1 MVLLLLAFNKFKTLF
16 KNSIAKILLALICAS
31 CIILIA
37 SCKPIS
43 KENQFSSSMEPK
55 DKYGL
60 NYIIGNLGGKPVNLP
75 GSVVELVEYD
85 DSPGWD
91 VEKSKTYN
99 PPPRTYDSIIE
110 SFGFD
115 MRYTDGLIREVYH
128 KAPPYSNEAFHA
140 EYNLAD
146 SPWIRIRVGA
156 GFRHYYKN
164 MNVALDNTLKTYPN
178 SLPFHIYKKLP
189 ETFYGLQIYAP
200 PSIDTKTGI
209 AWREHK
215 DASDMFVHQDRQGK
229 VTTIIE
235 CSNRKVYKQ
244 TCSQTFNLEPE
255 MKVTISV
262 VYVRGRLKD
271 WQKIQKVAGTA
282 VKQFVVNSKTQQSRK
297 NGVKQ

>member
-43 KENQFSSSMEPK
+43 KENKFSSSMEPK

-156 GFRHYYKN
+156 GKSYE
-164 MNVALDNTLKTYPN
+164 AGLKN
-178 SLPFHIYKKLP
+178 SLKYILKVYPETLPFNTYKRLP

-200 PSIDTKTGI
+200 LGIDPKTGV
-209 AWREHK
+209 AWRKHK
-215 DASDMFVHQDRQGK
+215 DAKDIYVYQDNKGE
-229 VTTIIE
+229 TMTIIR

-271 WQKIQKVAGTA
+271 WQKIQEMASKA
-282 VKQFVVNSKTQQSRK
+282 VKGFIVNSPNNQSTTK
-297 NGVKQ
+297 N